1 MPRRSVDYPHAM
13 TEQEQQH
20 QIDVNR
26 TEGAAVVA
34 IRGEHDL
41 YTAPALR
48 EQLSALVADGQA
60 VVVDLSGCTFID
72 SSILGVLAG
81 WAAPHARGR
90 VRRSCVVLGDGEPA
104 VRRIFEVTGLF
115 GVFTVCDTLEEAV
128 AATRDGGE

>member
-1 MPRRSVDYPHAM
+1 M

-26 TEGAAVVA
+26 TEGAAVVVA

-48 EQLSALVADGQA
+48 EQLSALVADGQP

-72 SSILGVLAG
+72 SSILGVLLGALRRTREAG
-81 WAAPHARGR
+81 SAF
-90 VRRSCVVLGDGEPA
+90 VVVLGEGEPA

-115 GVFTVCDTLEEAV
+115 GVFTVRDTLEEAV

>member
-1 MPRRSVDYPHAM
+1 M

-26 TEGAAVVA
+26 TEAAAIVA

-72 SSILGVLAG
+72 SSILGVLLGALRRTREAG
-81 WAAPHARGR
+81 SAF
-90 VRRSCVVLGDGEPA
+90 VVVLGDGEPA